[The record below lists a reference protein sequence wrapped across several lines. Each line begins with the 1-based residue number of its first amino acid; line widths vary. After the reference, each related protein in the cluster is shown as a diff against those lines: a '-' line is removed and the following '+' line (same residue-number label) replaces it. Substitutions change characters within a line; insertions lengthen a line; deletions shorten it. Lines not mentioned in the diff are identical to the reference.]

1 MRFSIRKKLISIF
14 LLLTTLFGLV
24 SGISYSQILN
34 MRNAYTDLLDRQATI
49 LLYAQDMEGLV
60 ALQNSAVRG
69 YLLNQE
75 KVNLETL
82 ASSAKEILERINQLE
97 QLLVAP
103 EQKEKL
109 DVLAKSNQDFA
120 VMINKV
126 VTLVQENKLAEAL
139 ETNVKEAN
147 ALGRDIRIQ
156 ANAIADEQQKVLKI
170 AKDDVDSQVSLITNF
185 VLCLCVGMVILSI
198 VVGLLIARTISKPLV
213 MLNEKAKQIAAGD
226 LTIADITVKN
236 KDETGD
242 LAASFNQMKDNLR
255 ELLSQVNSSS
265 EQVASSAEELMA
277 STEQVTLAT
286 NQVALT
292 IQEMANGASSSAQVG
307 EESAKG
313 MEEVASGFQHIAK
326 STAIVLETSLESA
339 SEAKQ
344 GNEAIQSAIQQMNV
358 INQSVASSTLL
369 ANQLNDRSKEIGE
382 IIEVITQI
390 SAQTNLLAL
399 NAAIEAARAGEHGKG
414 FAVVADEVRKLAE
427 ESRKS
432 ADQIIALVQEI
443 QLDTTQIMDGMAN
456 ETKEVTEG
464 MKVIHHAGE
473 SFKRIVNS
481 IEKVK
486 LQTEE
491 VSASSQEISAGTQQ
505 VAASVEEMSKMAK
518 DTAAGSEN
526 IASVAEEQLASMEEI
541 AASASSLSDLAEELQ
556 GIMHKFKI

>member
-1 MRFSIRKKLISIF
+1 MRFSIRKKLIIIF
-14 LLLTTLFGLV
+14 LLLTILFGLV
-24 SGISYSQILN
+24 SGISYSQMLN

-69 YLLNQE
+69 FLLNQE

-82 ASSAKEILERINQLE
+82 ASSSKDILERINQLE
-97 QLLVAP
+97 QLMEAP

-120 VMINKV
+120 VKINKV

-139 ETNVKEAN
+139 ETNIKEAN
-147 ALGRDIRIQ
+147 ALGRNIRIQ
-156 ANAIADEQQKVLKI
+156 ANLIADEQQKLLKE
-170 AKDDVDSQVSLITNF
+170 AKYDVDSQVTLITNF
-185 VLCLCVGMVILSI
+185 VLWLCVGMVILSI
-198 VVGLLIARTISKPLV
+198 VVGLLIARIISKPLV

-226 LTIADITVKN
+226 LTITDITVKN

-255 ELLSQVNSSS
+255 ELLTQVNTSS

-277 STEQVTLAT
+277 STEQVTSAT

-292 IQEMANGASSSAQVG
+292 IQDMANAASSAAQIG

-326 STAIVLETSLESA
+326 STAIVLDTSLESA

-344 GNEAIQSAIQQMNV
+344 GNEAIQNAIEQMNV
-358 INQSVASSTLL
+358 INQSVTSSTLL
-369 ANQLNDRSKEIGE
+369 ANQLNERSKEIGE

-390 SAQTNLLAL
+390 STQTNLLAL

-432 ADQIIALVQEI
+432 ADQIIALVHEV
-443 QLDTTQIMDGMAN
+443 QLDTAQIMDGMAK

-473 SFKRIVNS
+473 SFKRIVKS
-481 IEKVK
+481 IEKVTV
-486 LQTEE
+486 QTEE

-518 DTAAGSEN
+518 STASGSEN

-541 AASASSLSDLAEELQ
+541 AASASSLSNLAEELQ